1 MNSFLIRLAIFL
13 GIFFLL
19 DKSFL
24 LLRNRMPEKELDK
37 RLELVLTG
45 KVDADIIILGSSKP
59 ARDVIASQ
67 ISDSLKLKA
76 YNLAY
81 PGSNIDFQNY
91 ILKEFL
97 KNNNKKPKLLVL
109 GIDAPNNLLKKFGSR
124 FRMDRLYPLV
134 EYKNVRDT
142 LVTRGEK
149 DKYLSDYFIIHQL
162 TTSSFDFATKTFDSQ
177 DTLYADGSMPISYQ
191 HQDFKKQF
199 SNSSNTYDKALENPY
214 SIYCFTNLLTQCDE
228 NNITVVLAL
237 TPNFGVFPYN
247 FYNRIKELAPNKHIM
262 AYDTLNEAYKDN
274 RNFFDNGHLTKSGA
288 QVFTNDLIKFIRD
301 NNILNR

>member
-1 MNSFLIRLAIFL
+1 
-13 GIFFLL
+13 
-19 DKSFL
+19 
-24 LLRNRMPEKELDK
+24 MPEKELDK

-67 ISDSLKLKA
+67 ISDSLKVKA

-97 KNNNKKPKLLVL
+97 KNNNKKPKVLVL

-142 LVTRGEK
+142 LVKRGEK
-149 DKYLSDYFIIHQL
+149 DKYLTDYFIIHQL
-162 TTSSFDFATKTFDSQ
+162 TTSSFNFGKRTFDNQ
-177 DTLYADGSMPISYQ
+177 DTLYEDGSMPISYQ

-199 SNSSNTYDKALENPY
+199 SNTTNTYNTKEEYPY
-214 SIYCFTNLLTQCDE
+214 SIYCFKNLIAQCEE
-228 NNITVVLAL
+228 NNITIVLAL

-247 FYNRIKELAPNKHIM
+247 FLNRIKELAPGKHIM
-262 AYDTLNEAYKDN
+262 TYDTLNPAYRDN
-274 RNFFDNGHLTKSGA
+274 KNFFDNGHLTKSGA
-288 QVFTNDLIKFIRD
+288 EVFTNDLIKYIRD
-301 NNILNR
+301 NNIINR